1 MAKGTFYHS
10 FCCWQQIGF
19 AYCLENSTHTQNL
32 ANLQNF
38 TNRLMSSDTFGLTSN
53 LNFTFW
59 ELPNCNK
66 RNFNTFSFFC
76 KFYLEWNFRLSKRW
90 PKKTKTKKSIKP
102 NCLTASGYIVG
113 WVLSAKLQR
122 NNKNF
127 KCKVVENIWMEL
139 EYQMDINNEKNKKI
153 EQHKWLEYEQTMIE
167 WWQREV
173 FVT

>member
-1 MAKGTFYHS
+1 M
-10 FCCWQQIGF
+10 
-19 AYCLENSTHTQNL
+19 
-32 ANLQNF
+32 
-38 TNRLMSSDTFGLTSN
+38 
-53 LNFTFW
+53 
-59 ELPNCNK
+59 
-66 RNFNTFSFFC
+66 
-76 KFYLEWNFRLSKRW
+76 
-90 PKKTKTKKSIKP
+90 
-102 NCLTASGYIVG
+102 TASGYIVG